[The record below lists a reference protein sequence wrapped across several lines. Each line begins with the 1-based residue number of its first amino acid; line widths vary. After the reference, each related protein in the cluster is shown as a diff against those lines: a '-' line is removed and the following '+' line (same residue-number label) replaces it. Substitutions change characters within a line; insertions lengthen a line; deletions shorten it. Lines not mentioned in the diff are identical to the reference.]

1 MRPAVAVYNSPVLPS
16 EPSSRR
22 PVQPLRVRPS
32 SPAEPVALRQPTPQP
47 FRARPRSLAAS
58 EWKPCGLLAG
68 DPLESF
74 PSPTGFLTGRERS
87 VGTGACS
94 PQSGTSVQ
102 EQAFDPGKPD
112 PPDGRSRLGR
122 GVPSRKTRR
131 ACEGA
136 HPSTRTERAQAAPHR
151 SVDSVDLRLPSGGG
165 CNKGHASATAK
176 PHTVT
181 NLVTVCDSK
190 PIQGALPFALAVVGP
205 VVRLDP
211 PPIIHVAW

>member
-1 MRPAVAVYNSPVLPS
+1 MRPAVAVYNSPVLPN

-22 PVQPLRVRPS
+22 PVQPLRARPS

-58 EWKPCGLLAG
+58 EWRPCGLLAG

-87 VGTGACS
+87 VETRACN

-102 EQAFDPGKPD
+102 EQAFDPG
-112 PPDGRSRLGR
+112 SWN
-122 GVPSRKTRR
+122 
-131 ACEGA
+131 A
-136 HPSTRTERAQAAPHR
+136 
-151 SVDSVDLRLPSGGG
+151 
-165 CNKGHASATAK
+165 CNKGHASATAR

-181 NLVTVCDSK
+181 NPVIPCDSK
-190 PIQGALPFALAVVGP
+190 HIPGALPFALAVVGP
-205 VVRLDP
+205 VVRLVP
-211 PPIIHVAW
+211 PSSAHVDR